1 MTLTKSSKKYLWL
14 GITFSLLA
22 VLFAVLYYVNIIS
35 TMDLF
40 LAVTYVAYFVGLALL
55 YNGAYCR
62 ERSHKNSTILN
73 FVLGCLFILLST
85 GMLIYGFA
93 TGKVSFI

>member
-1 MTLTKSSKKYLWL
+1 MPTSNTKKYIWL
-14 GITFSLLA
+14 GITFSVLA
-22 VLFAVLYYVNIIS
+22 ILFAILYYVNIIS

-55 YNGAYCR
+55 YNGAYNR
-62 ERSHKNSTILN
+62 AKNHKNATLINFILG
-73 FVLGCLFILLST
+73 VLFILLST

-93 TGKVSFI
+93 TGTVLLI